1 VARPLEDWQLPD
13 CFNVLRRRLENERDG
28 DGTRDYIKVLRLLES
43 ATIRQVADAVAYA
56 LSIGTINGD
65 AIQLILEHRREQPCP
80 LFQLDGR
87 PHLAGVHV
95 ESPDLCAYDELLVG
109 GAA

>member
-1 VARPLEDWQLPD
+1 MPLL
-13 CFNVLRRRLENERDG
+13 
-28 DGTRDYIKVLRLLES
+28 
-43 ATIRQVADAVAYA
+43 
-56 LSIGTINGD
+56 IGTTDSD

-87 PHLAGVHV
+87 PHLAGVHI
-95 ESPDLCAYDELLVG
+95 ESPDLYAYDELLAG